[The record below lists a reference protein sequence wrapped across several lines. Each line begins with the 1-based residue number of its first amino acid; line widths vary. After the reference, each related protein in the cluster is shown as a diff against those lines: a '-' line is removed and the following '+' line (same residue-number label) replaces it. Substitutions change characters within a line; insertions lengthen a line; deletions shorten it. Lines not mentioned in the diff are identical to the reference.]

1 MEQRRQTGDIY
12 EIDKSGELI
21 SVLSSDDEDDT
32 ENQEQTGSKEEQSE
46 SAQEENTQKFSIN
59 YKNTKKFNTNLTI
72 EKVDSKDI
80 MLLNNKNAESLQQL
94 FQKIN
99 EQMVMQMTNS
109 NNNANS
115 SEQTNQ

>member
-1 MEQRRQTGDIY
+1 
-12 EIDKSGELI
+12 
-21 SVLSSDDEDDT
+21 
-32 ENQEQTGSKEEQSE
+32 
-46 SAQEENTQKFSIN
+46 
-59 YKNTKKFNTNLTI
+59 
-72 EKVDSKDI
+72 